1 MNRGFAVFIIL
12 ALISVILSY
21 VIPDNSKRGFT
32 NALSS
37 YMIADEENK
46 LNYDDTREHL
56 RVPAELPFEYFLII
70 RNLTT
75 GLSMSLIR
83 TFIRDIITSR
93 RR

>member
-12 ALISVILSY
+12 ALISVILSF

-46 LNYDDTREHL
+46 LNYDDACR
-56 RVPAELPFEYFLII
+56 ASF
-70 RNLTT
+70 
-75 GLSMSLIR
+75 
-83 TFIRDIITSR
+83 
-93 RR
+93 

>member
-12 ALISVILSY
+12 ALISVILSF

-46 LNYDDTREHL
+46 LNYTEHCPK
-56 RVPAELPFEYFLII
+56 RTKRLI
-70 RNLTT
+70 
-75 GLSMSLIR
+75 SMIMKR
-83 TFIRDIITSR
+83 A
-93 RR
+93 